1 MKAWLSGWLPLFLRE
16 DNEYDGSQLS
26 RQPDYP
32 HADGELHTQVR
43 DTWDT

>member
-1 MKAWLSGWLPLFLRE
+1 MKAWLPLFLHE